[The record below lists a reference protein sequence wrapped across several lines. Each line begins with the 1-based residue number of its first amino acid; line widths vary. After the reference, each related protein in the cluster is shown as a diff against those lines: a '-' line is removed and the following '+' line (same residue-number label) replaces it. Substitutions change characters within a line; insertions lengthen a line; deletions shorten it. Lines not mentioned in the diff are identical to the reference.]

1 MAAQSNLGLDG
12 LGSQRDAR
20 EAVAAGSLAAA
31 GGVFSAGRAERL
43 EL

>member
-1 MAAQSNLGLDG
+1 LGLDG
-12 LGSQRDAR
+12 LGSQREAR
-20 EAVAAGSLAAA
+20 EAVAATGSPGAA